1 MSHIDLNNPP
11 PNHTFSVSV
20 DRQETDAERTL
31 RLFKDLALFVVALG
45 FVVLIV
51 WLCYATLVATTT
63 SAEEKKWAMSVLS
76 AATGGII
83 GYLLRK

>member
-20 DRQETDAERTL
+20 DRQESDAERNV
-31 RLFKDLALFVVALG
+31 RLFKDLALFLVALG
-45 FVVLIV
+45 FVILIV
-51 WLCYATLVATTT
+51 CLCYSTLTSPST

-83 GYLLRK
+83 GYLIRK